1 MADSFSYELSLPG
14 APSDAQARLK
24 AIVTERLRVAGSM
37 RLASE
42 DPGALTFRPRWTFPM
57 LLAVVRM
64 ISGETVTLSFAADG
78 GATRVAVTGKVGSST
93 RKLASQEFWAE
104 LLGSAA

>member
-1 MADSFSYELSLPG
+1 MAESFSHELSVPG
-14 APSDAQARLK
+14 APSDAQARYK
-24 AIVTERLRVAGSM
+24 DIVTERLRVAGSM

-42 DPGALTFRPRWTFPM
+42 DPDSLTFRPRWTFPM

-78 GATRVAVTGKVGSST
+78 GATRVTVRGKVGSST
-93 RKLASQEFWAE
+93 RRLASEEFWAE
-104 LLGSAA
+104 LFGSAA